1 MSTET
6 LNLTPSL
13 YQYLLKNSLR
23 EPDILKKLREETR
36 QSSGYAMQISPEQG
50 QFMALL
56 IELLG
61 AKKALELG
69 TFTGYSALV
78 VALALP
84 ENGKMVSCDVDV
96 AATDMAKRFWKMA
109 GVEDKIDLRL
119 APGLETLQS
128 LIAQGEAG
136 TFDFVFIDADK
147 INYPAYY
154 EQALVLVR
162 SGGLIAVDNVL
173 WDGKVADANIHD
185 DPSTLAI
192 RTLNEKIHQDKRVTM
207 SLLSIGDGLT
217 LARKR

>member
-1 MSTET
+1 M
-6 LNLTPSL
+6 
-13 YQYLLKNSLR
+13 
-23 EPDILKKLREETR
+23 
-36 QSSGYAMQISPEQG
+36 
-50 QFMALL
+50 
-56 IELLG
+56 
-61 AKKALELG
+61 
-69 TFTGYSALV
+69 